1 MKHMHRRFKLFFRT
15 QLPAAVLFSILSA
28 IVIITSALSGCGK
41 GADENEILVGEFSS
55 LTGTAA
61 TFGISNHQ
69 GLLLAI
75 DEVNAAGG
83 VLGKKIRV
91 LTEDDQSKPE
101 EAATAVTKLIN
112 RDKVKAVVGEV
123 ASGRSLAA
131 APICQSNGIP
141 MVTPSSTNPKVTQV
155 GDYIFRVC
163 FIDPFQGTVCAN
175 FAYNSLKARRVAILK
190 DVKNEYSIGLTE
202 FFTNKFKEL
211 GGTIVAEQAYSEGD
225 NDFKAQLTALK
236 AVNPDVIFLPGYYGE
251 ASLIVKQARELK
263 ITVPFLGGD
272 GWDSAKLI
280 EVGGE
285 AMNGTYYCNHY
296 TPDDTSAVVREF
308 VAKYRAKY
316 GAVPDALAALAYDA
330 GHILCAAMQRAGTTD
345 GAQVRDQLAATKDYI
360 GVAGVVTINAE
371 RNATKSAVI
380 VQIQNQKLSFKETI
394 LP

>member
-1 MKHMHRRFKLFFRT
+1 M
-15 QLPAAVLFSILSA
+15 
-28 IVIITSALSGCGK
+28 
-41 GADENEILVGEFSS
+41 
-55 LTGTAA
+55 
-61 TFGISNHQ
+61 
-69 GLLLAI
+69 
-75 DEVNAAGG
+75 
-83 VLGKKIRV
+83 
-91 LTEDDQSKPE
+91 
-101 EAATAVTKLIN
+101 
-112 RDKVKAVVGEV
+112 
-123 ASGRSLAA
+123 
-131 APICQSNGIP
+131 
-141 MVTPSSTNPKVTQV
+141 
-155 GDYIFRVC
+155 
-163 FIDPFQGTVCAN
+163 
-175 FAYNSLKARRVAILK
+175 AILK

-316 GAVPDALAALAYDA
+316 GAVPDALAALAYVTNWHLIA
-330 GHILCAAMQRAGTTD
+330 G
-345 GAQVRDQLAATKDYI
+345 DQSY
-360 GVAGVVTINAE
+360 
-371 RNATKSAVI
+371 
-380 VQIQNQKLSFKETI
+380 
-394 LP
+394 

>member
-1 MKHMHRRFKLFFRT
+1 ML
-15 QLPAAVLFSILSA
+15 ILS
-28 IVIITSALSGCGK
+28 ITLIAGIMISGCGK
-41 GADENEILVGEFSS
+41 SANENEILIGEFSS
-55 LTGTAA
+55 LTGTAGA
-61 TFGISNHQ
+61 FGTSTHQ
-69 GLLLAI
+69 GLGLAVEEI
-75 DEVNAAGG
+75 NSTGG

-91 LTEDDQSKPE
+91 QTEDDQSKPE

-112 RDKVKAVVGEV
+112 RDKVKAVIGEV

-131 APICQSNGIP
+131 APICQSNSIP
-141 MVTPSSTNPKVTQV
+141 MITPSSTNPKVTQV

-175 FAYNSLKARRVAILK
+175 FAFNSLKVKRVAILK

-236 AVNPDVIFLPGYYGE
+236 ASDPEIIFLPGYYGE
-251 ASLIVKQARELK
+251 AALIIKQARELK
-263 ITVPFLGGD
+263 INIPFLGGD
-272 GWDSAKLI
+272 GWDSAKLLEI
-280 EVGGE
+280 GGE

-296 TPDDTSAVVREF
+296 TPDDTSAIVRGF
-308 VAKYRAKY
+308 VEKYKAKYNV
-316 GAVPDALAALAYDA
+316 VPDAIAALAYDA
-330 GHILCAAMQRAGTTD
+330 GRILFAAMQRAGTTD
-345 GAQVRDQLAATKDYI
+345 GVKVRDQIASTKNFP
-360 GVAGVVTINAE
+360 GVAGVVTIDAN

-380 VQIQNQKLSFKETI
+380 IQIQNQKLGYKETI

>member
-1 MKHMHRRFKLFFRT
+1 MAIAI
-15 QLPAAVLFSILSA
+15 AASA
-28 IVIITSALSGCGK
+28 FLLIGSLISGCAK
-41 GADENEILVGEFSS
+41 SADENEILIGEYSS

-61 TFGISNHQ
+61 QFGISTHQ
-69 GLLLAI
+69 GLGLAVEEI
-75 DEVNAAGG
+75 NNSGG

-91 LTEDDQSKPE
+91 QTEDDQSKPE
-101 EAATAVTKLIN
+101 EAATVVTKLIN

-163 FIDPFQGTVCAN
+163 FIDEFQGHTIARFV
-175 FAYNSLKARRVAILK
+175 YNSMKAKKVAILK
-190 DVKNEYSIGLTE
+190 DVKNEYSVGLTE
-202 FFTNKFKEL
+202 FFSEKFKEL
-211 GGTIVAEQAYSEGD
+211 GGEIVAVQAYSEGD

-236 AVNPDVIFLPGYYGE
+236 AANPEIIFVPGYYGE
-251 ASLIVKQARELK
+251 AALIVKQARELR
-263 ITVPFLGGD
+263 INIPFVGGD

-296 TPDDTSAVVREF
+296 TPDDTSAIVREF
-308 VAKYRAKY
+308 VAKYKAKY
-316 GAVPDALAALAYDA
+316 NAVPDAIAALAYDA
-330 GHILCAAMQRAGTTD
+330 GRILFAAMQRAGTTD
-345 GAQVRDQLAATKDYI
+345 GAKVRDQLAATKDFS
-360 GVAGVVTINAE
+360 GVAGIVTINSE

-380 VQIQNQKLSFKETI
+380 VQIQNQQLGYKETI

>member
-1 MKHMHRRFKLFFRT
+1 MRASHSGKFI
-15 QLPAAVLFSILSA
+15 PAKNRIVLLLTCIVCCV
-28 IVIITSALSGCGK
+28 IVIISGCSTK
-41 GADENEILVGEFSS
+41 VDDNEILIGEFSS

-61 TFGISNHQ
+61 QFGISTHQ
-69 GLLLAI
+69 GLGLAV
-75 DEVNAAGG
+75 DEINTSGG

-91 LTEDDQSKPE
+91 QTEDDQSKPE

-123 ASGRSLAA
+123 ASSRSLAA

-141 MVTPSSTNPKVTQV
+141 MITPSSTNPRVTQV

-163 FIDPFQGTVCAN
+163 FIDNFQGTVCAN
-175 FAYNSLKARRVAILK
+175 FAYNSLKVRKVAILK
-190 DVKNEYSIGLTE
+190 DVRNEYSVGLTE

-211 GGTIVAEQAYSEGD
+211 GGTIIAEQAFSEGD

-236 AVNPDVIFLPGYYGE
+236 AANPELIFLPGYYGE
-251 ASLIVKQARELK
+251 AALIVKQARELK
-263 ITVPFLGGD
+263 MTLPFLGGD

-285 AMNGTYYCNHY
+285 SMNGTYYCNHY

-308 VAKYRAKY
+308 VAKYKAKY
-316 GAVPDALAALAYDA
+316 NVVPDAIAALAYDA
-330 GHILCAAMQRAGTTD
+330 GRILFAAMERAGTTD
-345 GAQVRDQLAATKDYI
+345 GAKVRDQIAATKDFP
-360 GVAGVVTINAE
+360 GVAGVVTINSE

-380 VQIQNQKLSFKETI
+380 IQIQNQKLAFKESI
-394 LP
+394 LPN